1 MEAALGSPSEEVTE
15 EVRNRKGQLEIGIL
29 TLVLVV

>member
-1 MEAALGSPSEEVTE
+1 MEAAPGRWSE
-15 EVRNRKGQLEIGIL
+15 EVRNRKGQWGSDIL